1 MYSFSVLLSLYC
13 RELPAN
19 LRESLDSIFMQTVK
33 PSEVVLVEDGPL
45 TDELYSVVSEYEKK
59 YPEIKV
65 VPLPKNVG
73 LGKALNEGLK
83 HCSYELIARMDTDD
97 VCKPFRFERQLKLFK
112 EHPEIDVC
120 SSWIDEFIG
129 NTNNV
134 VSQRRL
140 PETNDEIIRYAKT
153 RCPINHPAVMYKR
166 SKIIEVGGYQGFP
179 EDLYLW
185 VKLIMNGAVFHNIQ
199 QSLVFFRT
207 SEDVYKR
214 RGGWKYA
221 KDDVRAQFSFY
232 KMGFL
237 SFADMNKN
245 IVVRVSVRLMPN
257 NIRSYLYKKLLRNKD
272 I

>member
-1 MYSFSVLLSLYC
+1 
-13 RELPAN
+13 
-19 LRESLDSIFMQTVK
+19 
-33 PSEVVLVEDGPL
+33 
-45 TDELYSVVSEYEKK
+45 
-59 YPEIKV
+59 
-65 VPLPKNVG
+65 
-73 LGKALNEGLK
+73 
-83 HCSYELIARMDTDD
+83 
-97 VCKPFRFERQLKLFK
+97 
-112 EHPEIDVC
+112 
-120 SSWIDEFIG
+120 
-129 NTNNV
+129 
-134 VSQRRL
+134 
-140 PETNDEIIRYAKT
+140 
-153 RCPINHPAVMYKR
+153 MYKR